1 MTQLEKLEKV
11 PEEFEQYTRADSNVV
26 EKTGILRITLEMDE
40 VKNKTMV
47 TQQYSKAPLLT
58 QKALHYDVANPSM
71 AYLFLM
77 SSSGGILQG
86 DRYHIEI
93 SIKNK
98 GIANITT
105 QGATRIYKMDSNYA
119 AQFVTID
126 VDDNSYLE
134 FLPDQIIP
142 YKKSRYFQQVKITS
156 GIDSTIVY
164 SEVITPGRV
173 AMGELFDYDICY
185 LRLAAKSKG
194 GKILFMDAARL
205 DPKEHQF
212 SQIGVLGT
220 NSVFG
225 TLYIM
230 TKKEQLQKISDDLNM
245 ILENTDLMCG
255 CSFLP
260 EDSGLVVRM
269 AGNSSEDIKTII
281 HSCVRIVRKHILNS
295 TFDQMR
301 KT

>member
-260 EDSGLVVRM
+260 GDSGLVVRM

>member
-11 PEEFEQYTRADSNVV
+11 PEEFEQYARADSNVV

-40 VKNKTMV
+40 AKNKTLV

-77 SSSGGILQG
+77 SSSGGVLQG
-86 DRYHIEI
+86 DRYRIEI

-119 AQFVTID
+119 TQFVDID

-142 YKKSRYFQQVKITS
+142 YKKSRYFQQVQITS
-156 GIDSTIVY
+156 GIDSTVVY

-173 AMGELFDYDICY
+173 AMGELFDYDLCY

-194 GKILFMDAARL
+194 GKILFMDVARL
-205 DPKEHQF
+205 DPKEQQF

-225 TLYIM
+225 TLYII
-230 TKKEQLQKISDDLNM
+230 TKKEQLQKISDDLDM
-245 ILENTDLMCG
+245 ILGNTDLMCG

-281 HSCVRIVRKHILNS
+281 HDCVRIVRKHILNS

>member
-11 PEEFEQYTRADSNVV
+11 PEEFEQYARADSNVV

-77 SSSGGILQG
+77 SSSGGVLQG
-86 DRYHIEI
+86 DRYRIEI

-119 AQFVTID
+119 TQFVDID

-142 YKKSRYFQQVKITS
+142 YKKSRYFQQVQITS
-156 GIDSTIVY
+156 GIDSTVVY

-173 AMGELFDYDICY
+173 AMGELFDYDLCY

-194 GKILFMDAARL
+194 AKILFMDVSRL
-205 DPKEHQF
+205 DPKEQQF

-220 NSVFG
+220 SSVFG
-225 TLYIM
+225 TLYII
-230 TKKEQLQKISDDLNM
+230 TKKEQLQKISDDLDM
-245 ILENTDLMCG
+245 ILGNTDLMCG

-281 HSCVRIVRKHILNS
+281 HDCVRIVRKHILNS

>member
-11 PEEFEQYTRADSNVV
+11 PEEFEQYARADSNVV
-26 EKTGILRITLEMDE
+26 EKTGILRITLVMDE
-40 VKNKTMV
+40 VKNKTLV

-77 SSSGGILQG
+77 SSSGGVLQG
-86 DRYHIEI
+86 DRYRIEI

-119 AQFVTID
+119 TQFVDID

-142 YKKSRYFQQVKITS
+142 YKKSRYFQQVQITS
-156 GIDSTIVY
+156 GIDSTVVY

-173 AMGELFDYDICY
+173 AMGELFDYDLYY

-194 GKILFMDAARL
+194 GKILFMDVSRL
-205 DPKEHQF
+205 DPKEQQF

-225 TLYIM
+225 TLYII
-230 TKKEQLQKISDDLNM
+230 TKKEQLQKISDDLDM
-245 ILENTDLMCG
+245 ILGNTDLMCG

-281 HSCVRIVRKHILNS
+281 HDCVRIVRKHILNS

>member
-1 MTQLEKLEKV
+1 MTQLGKLEKI
-11 PEEFEQYTRADSNVV
+11 PAEFEQYKVDSNVV
-26 EKTGILRITLEMDE
+26 EKTGILKITLEMDE
-40 VKNKTMV
+40 EKNKTLV

-77 SSSGGILQG
+77 SSSGGVLQG
-86 DRYHIEI
+86 DRYHVEI
-93 SIKNK
+93 SVKNR

-119 AQFVTID
+119 TQFVDID

-173 AMGELFDYDICY
+173 AMGELFDYDLCY
-185 LRLAAKSKG
+185 LRLAAKNKG
-194 GKILFMDAARL
+194 GKTLFMDAARL
-205 DPKEHQF
+205 DPKEQQF

-220 NSVFG
+220 KSVFG
-225 TLYIM
+225 TLYIR
-230 TKKEQLQKISDDLNM
+230 TKKKQLEQISSDIGV
-245 ILENTDLMCG
+245 ILDNVETIGG

-260 EDSGLVVRM
+260 EDSGLVVRLV
-269 AGNSSEDIKTII
+269 GNSTEDIKTII
-281 HSCVRIVRKHILNS
+281 HECVKIVRKHVLNS

>member
-11 PEEFEQYTRADSNVV
+11 PEEFEQYARADSNVV

-77 SSSGGILQG
+77 SSSGGVLQG
-86 DRYHIEI
+86 DRYRIEI

-119 AQFVTID
+119 TQFVDID

-142 YKKSRYFQQVKITS
+142 YKKSRYFQQVQITS
-156 GIDSTIVY
+156 GIDSTVVY

-173 AMGELFDYDICY
+173 AMGELFDYDLCY

-194 GKILFMDAARL
+194 GKILFMDVSRL
-205 DPKEHQF
+205 DPKEQQF

-220 NSVFG
+220 SSVFG
-225 TLYIM
+225 TLYII
-230 TKKEQLQKISDDLNM
+230 TKKEQLQKISDDLDM
-245 ILENTDLMCG
+245 ILGNTDLMCG

-281 HSCVRIVRKHILNS
+281 HDCVRIVRKHILNS

>member
-1 MTQLEKLEKV
+1 MTQLGKLEKI
-11 PEEFEQYTRADSNVV
+11 PAEFEQYKVDSNVV
-26 EKTGILRITLEMDE
+26 EKTGILKITLEMDE
-40 VKNKTMV
+40 EKNKTLV

-77 SSSGGILQG
+77 SSSGGVLQG
-86 DRYHIEI
+86 DRYHVEI
-93 SIKNK
+93 SVKNR

-119 AQFVTID
+119 TQFVDID

-173 AMGELFDYDICY
+173 AMGELFDYDLCY
-185 LRLAAKSKG
+185 LRLAAKNKG
-194 GKILFMDAARL
+194 GKTLFMDAARL
-205 DPKEHQF
+205 DPKEQQF

-220 NSVFG
+220 KSVFG
-225 TLYIM
+225 TLYII
-230 TKKEQLQKISDDLNM
+230 TKKKQLEQISSDIGV
-245 ILENTDLMCG
+245 ILDNVETIGG

-260 EDSGLVVRM
+260 EDSGLVVRLV
-269 AGNSSEDIKTII
+269 GNSTEDIKTII
-281 HSCVRIVRKHILNS
+281 HECVKIVRKHVLNS

>member
-1 MTQLEKLEKV
+1 MTLLGKLEKI
-11 PEEFEQYTRADSNVV
+11 PPEFEQYIQNNSNVV

-40 VKNKTMV
+40 AKNKTVV

-58 QKALHYDVANPSM
+58 QKALHYDIANPSM

-93 SIKNK
+93 SVKNK

-119 AQFVTID
+119 AQLVDID

-142 YKKSRYFQQVKITS
+142 YKKSRYFQQVQITS
-156 GIDSTIVY
+156 GINSTIVY

-173 AMGELFDYDICY
+173 AMGELFDYDLCY
-185 LRLAAKSKG
+185 LRLTAKNKG
-194 GKILFMDAARL
+194 DKTLFMDAAKL
-205 DPKEHQF
+205 DPKEQQF
-212 SQIGVLGT
+212 GQIGVLGT
-220 NSVFG
+220 KSVFG
-225 TLYIM
+225 TLYII
-230 TKKEQLQKISDDLNM
+230 TKKEQLQKISTDIGI
-245 ILENTDLMCG
+245 ILENVETIGG

-260 EDSGLVVRM
+260 EDSGLVVRLV
-269 AGNSSEDIKTII
+269 GNSSEDIKSII
-281 HSCVRIVRKHILNS
+281 RECVRAVRKHILNS

>member
-1 MTQLEKLEKV
+1 MIPLEKLEKI
-11 PEEFEQYTRADSNVV
+11 PAEFEQYIQDGSNIV
-26 EKTGILRITLEMDE
+26 EKTGILKISLEMDQT
-40 VKNKTMV
+40 KNKTMV
-47 TQQYSKAPLLT
+47 APQYSKAPLLT

-93 SIKNK
+93 SVKNK

-119 AQFVTID
+119 AQFVDID

-142 YKKSRYFQQVKITS
+142 YKKSRYFQQVQITA
-156 GIDSTIVY
+156 GLDSTMVY

-173 AMGELFDYDICY
+173 AMGELFDYDLCY
-185 LRLAAKSKG
+185 LRLTAKNKD
-194 GKILFMDAARL
+194 GKILFMDSARL
-205 DPKEHQF
+205 DPKEQQF

-220 NSVFG
+220 KSVFG
-225 TLYIM
+225 IIYII
-230 TKKEQLQKISDDLNM
+230 TKKEQLEQISTDIGV
-245 ILENTDLMCG
+245 ILENIETIGG

-260 EDSGLVVRM
+260 EDSGLVVRLV
-269 AGNSSEDIKTII
+269 GNSSEDIKAVI
-281 HSCVRIVRKHILNS
+281 HECVRVVRKHILNS